1 MVGPVPEKALYALL
15 TSGSPSLVAGRV
27 FSLPLPDSWGSPC
40 VSFFMVDEVASGEL
54 GGVAQN
60 HFRAR
65 FQIDIWARR
74 QDHETGGDTAEDRV
88 RDLARSVRNLLDGA
102 SGSFGGVVVGSVRYQ
117 SSTDQFQNELG
128 IVRRSLDF
136 MVGYN
141 DP

>member
-1 MVGPVPEKALYALL
+1 MVGPVPEKAVYALL
-15 TSGSPSLVAGRV
+15 TSGSPSLVGGRV
-27 FSLPLPDSWGSPC
+27 FSHPLPDAWGSPAI
-40 VSFFMVDEVASGEL
+40 SYFLVDEVASGEL

-74 QDHETGGDTAEDRV
+74 QDHESSGDSATDRV

-102 SGSFGGVVVGSVRYQ
+102 SGSFGGVVIGSMRYV
-117 SSTDQFQNELG
+117 SSNDIFNDDAG

-136 MVGYN
+136 MVGYS
-141 DP
+141 DA

>member
-1 MVGPVPEKALYALL
+1 
-15 TSGSPSLVAGRV
+15 
-27 FSLPLPDSWGSPC
+27 
-40 VSFFMVDEVASGEL
+40 MVDEVASGEL

-74 QDHETGGDTAEDRV
+74 KDHEKDGDTAEDRV

-102 SGSFGGVVVGSVRYQ
+102 SGSFGGVVLGSVRYQ